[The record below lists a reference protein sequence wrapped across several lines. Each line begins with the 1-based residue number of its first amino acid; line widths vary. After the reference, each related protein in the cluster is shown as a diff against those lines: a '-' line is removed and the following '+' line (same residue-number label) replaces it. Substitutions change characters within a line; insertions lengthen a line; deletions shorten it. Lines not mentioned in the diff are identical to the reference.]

1 MKFGYDWS
9 SGPKGDVMVL
19 RKTDSD
25 LVAIF
30 HIFTIFSTAF
40 APCLSYMPRFIYPSE
55 GIILFFVW

>member
-25 LVAIF
+25 LVSIF

-40 APCLSYMPRFIYPSE
+40 AIVP
-55 GIILFFVW
+55 